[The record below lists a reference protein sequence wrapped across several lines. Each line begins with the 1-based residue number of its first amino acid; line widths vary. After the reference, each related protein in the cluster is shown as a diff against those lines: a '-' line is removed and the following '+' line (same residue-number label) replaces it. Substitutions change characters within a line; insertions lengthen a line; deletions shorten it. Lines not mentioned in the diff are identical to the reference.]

1 MLLIEHLAFGK
12 IFIYLLLLVLI
23 MCGAGI
29 CERECRCPQRSK
41 GLDPTETGCEKLAVI
56 LGINSGPLKEPPSA
70 LSH

>member
-1 MLLIEHLAFGK
+1 
-12 IFIYLLLLVLI
+12 

>member
-41 GLDPTETGCEKLAVI
+41 GLDPTETGCEKLAVDTRNQ
-56 LGINSGPLKEPPSA
+56 LGSSERAPKCS
-70 LSH
+70 